1 VYRNKKHKIMKI
13 LHIHSDKKFISET
26 LRYQYDNINNTIVL
40 LSNEDIELD
49 LEIKRIRFRLNFL
62 TLKKVLSYSEGFDL
76 VVLYDLN
83 TYHIAIAN
91 ALSPEIKIIWRFFG
105 QELYRLDKQAYLSDY
120 TKKINNASKSSFF
133 NKVKASLSYRI
144 KRQVYSLFYG
154 YNFNLFQ
161 AISRISY
168 MMVLFKE
175 EYDLLSKKYALPP
188 FLQIPL
194 NHIELKRLN
203 GNENK
208 ILLGN
213 SKNDF
218 NNHLD
223 VLHLLKEIDTSNCI
237 IPLNY
242 GTDSYYAER
251 VLQEARDQ
259 KISVLNTFLPYSE
272 YEDLLAS
279 CSTFV
284 LNSYRQMAVGNIL
297 LALKNGMKIYLHQNN
312 LVYHIFKI
320 HDIRV
325 FTIEEF
331 SQDVVLGDLS
341 ISKNIALHNIEK
353 YNGMVRSSKSE
364 FLRSLAKIDQDLD

>member
-1 VYRNKKHKIMKI
+1 MKI
-13 LHIHSDKKFISET
+13 LHIHSDKKFISDT
-26 LRYQYDNINNTIVL
+26 LRYQFDNNTIVL
-40 LSNEDIELD
+40 LSNDDIELE
-49 LEIKRIRFRLNFL
+49 LEIKSIRFRLNLL
-62 TLKKVLSYSEGFDL
+62 TLKKVLSYSKGFDV

-105 QELYRLDKQAYLSDY
+105 QELYMLDKEAYLSDY
-120 TKKINNASKSSFF
+120 TKKINNAAKFSFL

-144 KRQVYSLFYG
+144 KRQVYSSFYG

-168 MMVLFKE
+168 MMVLYKE
-175 EYDLLSKKYALPP
+175 EYDLLSKKYALPQ
-188 FLQIPL
+188 FVQIPL
-194 NHIELKRLN
+194 HHIELKRIN
-203 GNENK
+203 GNKYK

-223 VLHLLKEIDTSNCI
+223 IMYLLKGIDTSNCI

-242 GTDSYYAER
+242 GEDSYYTER
-251 VLQEARDQ
+251 VLQEAKNQ
-259 KISVLNTFLPYSE
+259 NISVLNTFLPYSE

-284 LNSYRQMAVGNIL
+284 LNTYRQMAGGNIL
-297 LALKNGMKIYLHQNN
+297 LALKNGMKIYLNQNN
-312 LVYHIFKI
+312 LVHHIFKS
-320 HDIRV
+320 HDISV

-341 ISKNIALHNIEK
+341 LSKNIALHNIEK
-353 YNGMVRSSKSE
+353 YNCMVMSSKSE
-364 FLRSLAKIDQDLD
+364 FLRSLAKIDQDLN

>member
-1 VYRNKKHKIMKI
+1 MYRNKKDKIMKI
-13 LHIHSDKKFISET
+13 LHIHSDKKFISDT
-26 LRYQYDNINNTIVL
+26 LRYQHDNINNTIVL
-40 LSNEDIELD
+40 LSNDDIKLD
-49 LEIKRIRFRLNFL
+49 LEIKSIRFRLNFL

-83 TYHIAIAN
+83 THHIAIAN

-105 QELYRLDKQAYLSDY
+105 QELYMLDKQAYLSDY
-120 TKKINNASKSSFF
+120 TKKINNATKSSFF

-144 KRQVYSLFYG
+144 KRQVYSSFYG

-175 EYDLLSKKYALPP
+175 EYDLLNKKYALPP

-203 GNENK
+203 GNK

-223 VLHLLKEIDTSNCI
+223 VLHLLRGIDTSNCI

-312 LVYHIFKI
+312 LVYHIFKS

-331 SQDVVLGDLS
+331 SQDMVVGDLS

-353 YNGMVRSSKSE
+353 YNFMVRSSKSE
-364 FLRSLAKIDQDLD
+364 FLRSLAKIEQDLN